1 MNILLIIAFVLGGGT
16 IAANRIRE
24 LPHWLAVVL
33 YTAAVALFV
42 IGMLVSRKA
51 GSSNL
56 SVF

>member
-24 LPHWLAVVL
+24 LPHWLAVIL

-42 IGMLVSRKA
+42 IGILISRKA
-51 GSSNL
+51 GN
-56 SVF
+56 

>member
-24 LPHWLAVVL
+24 LPRWLAVIL

-42 IGMLVSRKA
+42 IGMIVSRKA
-51 GSSNL
+51 GN
-56 SVF
+56 

>member
-24 LPHWLAVVL
+24 LPHRLAVIL

-42 IGMLVSRKA
+42 IRILISRKA
-51 GSSNL
+51 GN
-56 SVF
+56 

>member
-24 LPHWLAVVL
+24 LPHWLAILL
-33 YTAAVALFV
+33 YIAAVALFV

-51 GSSNL
+51 GN
-56 SVF
+56 

>member
-33 YTAAVALFV
+33 YTAAVARLL
-42 IGMLVSRKA
+42 IGFPGSRKA
-51 GSSNL
+51 GS
-56 SVF
+56 

>member
-1 MNILLIIAFVLGGGT
+1 MNILIIIAFVLGGGT

-42 IGMLVSRKA
+42 IGMIA
-51 GSSNL
+51 GRGAGN
-56 SVF
+56 

>member
-1 MNILLIIAFVLGGGT
+1 MNIPLIIAFVLGGGT

-33 YTAAVALFV
+33 YTSAVALFV

-51 GSSNL
+51 DS
-56 SVF
+56 